1 MRLRKSWEFLSVKK
15 NGLRQKNRFF
25 WLQSTTNAESDDLP
39 KLGIIAS
46 RRFGC
51 AVKRNKAKRIIRE
64 IFRINRSHFPKG
76 SRIVLIPRTAILSVP
91 YREVESQLISAI
103 SKNTFNS

>member
-15 NGLRQKNRFF
+15 NGSGYKNRLF
-25 WLQSTTNAESDDLP
+25 WFKITLSKDSEEYP

-64 IFRINRSHFPKG
+64 IFRSNLNHFPRG
-76 SRIVLIPRTAILSVP
+76 SRIVIIPRIDLLSST
-91 YREVESQLISAI
+91 YKEIESKIIQTI
-103 SKNTFNS
+103 SKTIIN